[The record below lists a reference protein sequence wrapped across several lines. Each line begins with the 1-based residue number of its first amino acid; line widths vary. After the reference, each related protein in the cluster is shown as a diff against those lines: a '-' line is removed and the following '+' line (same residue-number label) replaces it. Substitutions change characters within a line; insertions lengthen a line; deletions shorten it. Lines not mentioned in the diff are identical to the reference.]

1 MIPLITLWWALGA
14 AAAPES
20 PSPASPDDEALLED
34 PLAAEGDLIPGVP
47 PGPPPPEDQV
57 QQLAYEIGLQLRCPV
72 CQGLSVADSTSAA
85 AVQMQNWVRR
95 LVAAGYDEQQIKV
108 FFVER
113 YGEWMLLEPEAKGLN
128 LLLWLVPGLGVG
140 LGLGVAAYA
149 MVKFRREP
157 DPAALAEGGPSAPRD
172 RYEQRLLEQLED

>member
-1 MIPLITLWWALGA
+1 MIRLIALFWALGTA

-20 PSPASPDDEALLED
+20 PGQPDDA
-34 PLAAEGDLIPGVP
+34 PLADPGFSSEGDLIPGIP

-57 QQLAYEIGLQLRCPV
+57 QQLAYEIGLELRCPV
-72 CQGLSVADSTSAA
+72 CQGLSVADSTSTA

-113 YGEWMLLEPEAKGLN
+113 YGEWVLLEPEAKGVN
-128 LLLWLVPGLGVG
+128 LLLWLVPGLGAG
-140 LGLGVAAYA
+140 LGLGLAAYT

-157 DPAALAEGGPSAPRD
+157 DPAALAEGASTPRD